1 MTTCKRMTGGCIK
14 WLKQQNDS
22 RVGTEN
28 RERPKGST
36 SKKDRHFL
44 QKAAGHPEKKAM
56 NRIIRNL

>member
-28 RERPKGST
+28 REGQREARPK
-36 SKKDRHFL
+36 RQAL
-44 QKAAGHPEKKAM
+44 PPKAAGHPEKRPM
-56 NRIIRNL
+56 NRIIRNS

>member
-28 RERPKGST
+28 REDQREALSLI
-36 SKKDRHFL
+36 H
-44 QKAAGHPEKKAM
+44 
-56 NRIIRNL
+56 I